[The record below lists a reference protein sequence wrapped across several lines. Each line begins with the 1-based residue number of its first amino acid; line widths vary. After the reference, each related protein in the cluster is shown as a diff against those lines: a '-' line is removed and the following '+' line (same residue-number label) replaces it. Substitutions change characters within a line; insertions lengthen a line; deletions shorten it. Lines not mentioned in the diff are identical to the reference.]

1 VKLLLDFNLSPKL
14 LPLLAGLFPGTT
26 HAQIADLPPESEDI
40 VIWEY
45 AKRENFSILTADR
58 DFLELANRL
67 GQPPKLIRLES
78 MNYRTQQAASILQRN
93 AIRMA
98 EFGKSQAGILILRP

>member
-14 LPLLAGLFPGTT
+14 LPLLSSLFPGTT
-26 HAQIADLPPESEDI
+26 HAKMTGLSPESEDI

-45 AKRENFSILTADR
+45 AKGESFTILTADR
-58 DFLELANRL
+58 DFLYLANRL
-67 GQPPKLIRLES
+67 GQPPKLIRLET

-98 EFGKSQAGILILRP
+98 EFGKSHAGILVLRP

>member
-1 VKLLLDFNLSPKL
+1 VKLLLDFNPSPKL
-14 LPLLAGLFPGTT
+14 LPLLSGLFPGTT
-26 HAQIADLPPESEDI
+26 HAQTMGLPPESRDL

-45 AKRENFSILTADR
+45 AKREGFTILTADR
-58 DFLELANRL
+58 DFLHLADQF

-78 MNYRTQQAASILQRN
+78 MNYRTHQAASILQRN

-98 EFGKSQAGILILRP
+98 EFGKSAMAVLVLRP

>member
-14 LPLLAGLFPGTT
+14 LQLLQGLFPGTT
-26 HAQIADLPPESEDI
+26 HAKMTDLSAEAEDI

-45 AKRENFSILTADR
+45 AKHENFIILTADR
-58 DFLELANRL
+58 DFLHLANRF
-67 GQPPKLIRLES
+67 GQPPKLIRLEG
-78 MNYRTQQAASILQRN
+78 MNYRTSHAASVLQRN

-98 EFGKSQAGILILRP
+98 EFGRSEAGILILRP